1 MKITVID
8 RDDKEHVIE
17 AQSYDTLASVIK
29 KEISPDNFMMC
40 GGCCACAT
48 CHVKVDD
55 QYLNL
60 LPTMDED
67 EDALLDSEDR
77 NKNSRLSC
85 QIQLTD
91 DLDGMTVR
99 IVK

>member
-17 AQSYDTLASVIK
+17 ADSSDTLASAIRREVF
-29 KEISPDNFMMC
+29 PDNFMMC

-48 CHVKVDD
+48 CHVKVNDE
-55 QYLNL
+55 YLHL
-60 LPTMDED
+60 LPEMDED

-77 NKNSRLSC
+77 NKNSRLGC
-85 QIQLTD
+85 QVQLTD
-91 DLDGMTVR
+91 QMDGMILR